1 MTVRKVLCVDDSAAE
16 LSMIKQIVL
25 NANLGVVSAT
35 NGKDAILLA
44 KSEMPDLIFLD
55 IVMSDMDGF
64 AVMRELHKDPATKH
78 IPVVFVS
85 SKSQKADLAW
95 AKMQGASGFVPK
107 PVSEKAILEEI
118 KKVLMIHLRKE
129 RQEGAPI
136 GKCKMPRLDDTAAGS
151 TKIE

>member
-16 LSMIKQIVL
+16 LGMIRQIVL
-25 NANLGVVSAT
+25 NANLNVVSAS
-35 NGKDAILLA
+35 NGRDAILLA

-64 AVMRELHKDPATKH
+64 AVMRELHKDPATKE

-95 AKMQGASGFVPK
+95 AKLQGAKGFVPK
-107 PVSEKAILEEI
+107 PVSEEAILDEI
-118 KKVLMIHLRKE
+118 RKY
-129 RQEGAPI
+129 
-136 GKCKMPRLDDTAAGS
+136 
-151 TKIE
+151 

>member
-25 NANLGVVSAT
+25 NANLNVVSAT
-35 NGKDAILLA
+35 NGKDAIQLA

-64 AVMRELHKDPATKH
+64 TVMRELHKDQATKD

-95 AKMQGASGFVPK
+95 AKMQGASGFIPK
-107 PVSEKAILEEI
+107 PVSEDAILEE
-118 KKVLMIHLRKE
+118 LRKF
-129 RQEGAPI
+129 
-136 GKCKMPRLDDTAAGS
+136 
-151 TKIE
+151 